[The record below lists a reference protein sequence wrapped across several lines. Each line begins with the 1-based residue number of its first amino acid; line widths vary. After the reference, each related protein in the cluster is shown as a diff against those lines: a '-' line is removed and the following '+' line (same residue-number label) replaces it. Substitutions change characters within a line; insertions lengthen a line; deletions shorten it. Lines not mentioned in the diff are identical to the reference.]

1 MNAAEAELDTAVT
14 ALEMDLGGSL
24 AYHAL
29 KRTTGWTAS
38 RRADEIMAS
47 ASTYKLAL
55 LLHAAREV
63 GAGRAD
69 WATPLHFAD
78 RHRSWGTGILG
89 QLSAGLS
96 LPLRDVCQLMTALSD
111 NSATDLLVETFG
123 LEAVNRTLSDLGFR
137 YTRLLAQNAP
147 RSPYGRPP
155 LAAGQT
161 TPAEMVRLLL
171 GIQDATFVP
180 RSSADLLL
188 EMLAAQQDRTMIAR
202 HLPTGWYYAGKT
214 GSNADLR
221 ADVGVV
227 TSPGGIQIVLALYAH
242 HPASGDWSVDSPGT
256 LAVARLAQIL
266 ISFSSR

>member
-1 MNAAEAELDTAVT
+1 MNAAEPALARAIAALEAEL
-14 ALEMDLGGSL
+14 GIPL

-29 KRTTGWTAS
+29 NRATGWTAS
-38 RRADEIMAS
+38 HRADEVTAS

-55 LLHAAREV
+55 LLHVAREV
-63 GAGRAD
+63 GAGQAD
-69 WATPLHFAD
+69 WAAQLHFGD

-89 QLSAGLS
+89 QLSADLR
-96 LPLRDVCQLMTALSD
+96 LPLRDVCRLMTVLSD

-137 YTRLLAQNAP
+137 HTRLLAQHALP
-147 RSPYGRPP
+147 GPHGRPP
-155 LAAGQT
+155 LTAGQT

-188 EMLAAQQDRTMIAR
+188 EMLAAQQDHTMIAR
-202 HLPTGWYYAGKT
+202 RLPTGWHYAGKT

-221 ADVGVV
+221 ADVGIV
-227 TSPGGIQIVLALYAH
+227 TAPSGDRTILALYAQ
-242 HPASGDWSVDSPGT
+242 PIASDDWSVDSPGT